1 MDCPYT
7 LIEPALDRWAECH
20 WHLHQMEDAYHQPVA
35 FRYSTNG
42 FIRAFKEVPQL
53 LVMTTQKSPELRKRI
68 TPALEALRSSDLHR
82 ILTKRRD
89 FLVHQ
94 GMLQLESHGSAGTT
108 EGRKVKISFPFRVN
122 PWESSDEAYVR
133 YKEVC
138 RTDKMMRSLIG
149 PDCDSAPAIWRTW
162 IIKEFPGRDLLDVV
176 FEAWTRL
183 GEVLSETIQAQGG
196 EPLDLSMSCRH
207 DPELIRIKRFSQR
220 EFFLDVV
227 GIDLEEEERRWR
239 EEYEQR
245 KATSKKQDTDVNK

>member
-1 MDCPYT
+1 MDCPHT

-20 WHLHQMEDAYHQPVA
+20 WHLHQMEASYHQPAA
-35 FRYSTNG
+35 FRYSINS

-53 LVMTTQKSPELRKRI
+53 LMMTTQGSPVVRQSI
-68 TPALEALRSSDLHR
+68 APVLEALRSSDLHR

-108 EGRKVKISFPFRVN
+108 EGRKVKISFPFRVH

-138 RTDKMMRSLIG
+138 RNDKMMRNLLG
-149 PDCDSAPAIWRTW
+149 PDCDSSPAIWRTW
-162 IIKEFPGRDLLDVV
+162 IIKEFPGRDLLDVA
-176 FEAWTRL
+176 FEAWTQL
-183 GEVLSETIQAQGG
+183 GKVLSATIQAQGG
-196 EPLDLSMSCRH
+196 EPLDLSMPCRH

-220 EFFLDVV
+220 EFFLEVD
-227 GIDLEEEERRWR
+227 GIDLEFEAR
-239 EEYEQR
+239 Q
-245 KATSKKQDTDVNK
+245 